1 MTRVKRHPAAIG
13 AFCVVG
19 AAAAWALIGVFTR
32 ELGTRGV
39 DAAAVATWRAL
50 LGGACFVIHRLLT
63 GGGRPSRRDAVPLAA
78 FSLIGV
84 TVFFAA
90 LPLAVEA
97 GGVTIAYVLLYTA
110 PAWVALGAVV
120 LLGERLGPREI
131 GLISATVVGAAL
143 VALSG
148 GANVTISAASVGWG
162 LAAGWSYASYYL
174 LGRRLFERLGSVA
187 TYAICLPAGGALLA
201 LVVRPSLPPAR
212 AWPWLIGLAVLS
224 TWLPYVLLAAGL
236 ARLPSSRAVVIATIE
251 PVLAALLGAALY
263 DERLGSVGWIGAAIV
278 FSSAAA
284 SATSSSQ
291 RA

>member
-1 MTRVKRHPAAIG
+1 MG
-13 AFCVVG
+13 ASCVVG
-19 AAAAWALIGVFTR
+19 AAAAWAFIGVFTR
-32 ELGTRGV
+32 ELGARGV
-39 DAAAVATWRAL
+39 EASDVATWRAL
-50 LGGACFVIHRLLT
+50 LGGACFVLHRLVV
-63 GGGRPSRRDAVPLAA
+63 GGDRPTRRDAGPLTLFA
-78 FSLIGV
+78 IVGV

-97 GGVTIAYVLLYTA
+97 GGITIAYVLLYTA
-110 PAWVALGAVV
+110 PAWVALGAVI
-120 LLGERLGPREI
+120 LLGERLGPWEI
-131 GLISATVVGAAL
+131 GLVGATVAGAAL

-148 GANVTISAASVGWG
+148 GANVIISAASIGWG

-174 LGRRLFERLGSVA
+174 LGRRLFDRLGAVT
-187 TYAICLPAGGALLA
+187 TYAICLPTGGAILA
-201 LVVRPSLPPAR
+201 LLVRPSVPPAR
-212 AWPWLIGLAVLS
+212 SWPWLVGLAILS

-284 SATSSSQ
+284 SARSSSQ
-291 RA
+291 RSST